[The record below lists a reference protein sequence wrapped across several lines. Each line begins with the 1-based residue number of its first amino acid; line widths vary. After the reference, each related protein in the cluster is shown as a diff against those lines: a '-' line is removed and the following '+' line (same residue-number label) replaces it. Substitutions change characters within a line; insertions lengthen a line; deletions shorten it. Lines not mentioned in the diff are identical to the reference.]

1 MRKEEMK
8 YHAQETLSNFETV
21 IANHS
26 RITEDEEN
34 QKLLEYLTRKKKKMA
49 YFQKWEKEK
58 EKQMEHNKQKAE
70 SKLGN
75 AKAN

>member
-1 MRKEEMK
+1 MK
-8 YHAQETLSNFETV
+8 
-21 IANHS
+21 
-26 RITEDEEN
+26 
-34 QKLLEYLTRKKKKMA
+34 